1 MVRQISGDFS
11 RSPVG
16 SQCIS
21 EELSGCADVASL
33 GDVHVDDLAVLVHG
47 PVHLAPDTADL
58 DVGFVNEPTVTYR
71 MTARPSG
78 VDEHR
83 GEALHPPVDG
93 DVVNFDSSLCQ
104 EFFYISI
111 RQAVA
116 EVPADSQQITS
127 GGNWYPEKEADSA
140 GLRRFT
146 RTHSPLP
153 PHPSTQRCRHA
164 HRGPPDQ
171 ITRPRS

>member
-1 MVRQISGDFS
+1 M
-11 RSPVG
+11 G

-47 PVHLAPDTADL
+47 PVHLAPDTANL
-58 DVGFVNEPTVTYR
+58 DVGFVNEPTVNYR

-93 DVVNFDSSLCQ
+93 DVVNFDSS
-104 EFFYISI
+104 
-111 RQAVA
+111 
-116 EVPADSQQITS
+116 
-127 GGNWYPEKEADSA
+127 GGNRYPEKEADSA